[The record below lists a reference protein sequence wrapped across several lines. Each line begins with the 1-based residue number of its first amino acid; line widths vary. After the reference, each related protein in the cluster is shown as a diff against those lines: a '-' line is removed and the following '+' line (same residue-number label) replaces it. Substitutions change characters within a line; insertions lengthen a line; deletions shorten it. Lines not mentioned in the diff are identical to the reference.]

1 MGYCWPITISINY
14 YDVTVFLYRHYR
26 NAAGALVVFDVT
38 NRNSFN
44 DVPRWINDVRER
56 SNENVVI
63 GLIGNKIDLDR
74 RAVSRE
80 EG

>member
-1 MGYCWPITISINY
+1 MGHCRPRAISFYHN
-14 YDVTVFLYRHYR
+14 DVLPSLLRHYR
-26 NAAGALVVFDVT
+26 NAVGALVVFDVT

-44 DVPRWINDVRER
+44 EVPRWFNDVRER